1 MVMTSAIAALPL
13 EQRDVNVTGGDV
25 SHVAVA
31 NVVQAAER
39 QKARA
44 ADCVGC

>member
-1 MVMTSAIAALPL
+1 MASPIAALPL

-39 QKARA
+39 WIVQAG
-44 ADCVGC
+44 DCIGC